1 MPEKNKPSFESLIVD
16 DVKYKTFLTKK
27 FRNRKKYVPLN
38 PGLVSA
44 FIPGTIIKVFTRKGR
59 KVQVGDKLCILEAM
73 KMQNI
78 IISPIAGKVKATH
91 VRKGQMVHKGHVMF
105 EIE

>member
-1 MPEKNKPSFESLIVD
+1 MPEEKQTSFSSLIID
-16 DVKYKTFLTKK
+16 DVKYKTLLTKK
-27 FRNRKKYVPLN
+27 FRNRKKYAPLD

-44 FIPGTIIKVFTRKGR
+44 FIPGTIIKVYKRKGR
-59 KVQVGDKLCILEAM
+59 KVEIGDRLCILEAM

-78 IISPIAGKVKATH
+78 IMSPIAGRVKATH